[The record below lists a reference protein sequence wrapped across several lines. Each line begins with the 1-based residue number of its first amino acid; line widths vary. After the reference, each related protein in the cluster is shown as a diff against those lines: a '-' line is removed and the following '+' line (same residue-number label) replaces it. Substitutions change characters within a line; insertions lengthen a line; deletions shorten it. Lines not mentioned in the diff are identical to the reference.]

1 MLKVDYRE
9 VKLINLFE
17 ENEIVI
23 IKENL
28 PVGDVWLVDPEG
40 GEPNII
46 LERKTMSD
54 LVASF
59 NDGRY
64 REQKNRLLEVMK
76 EGGDKI
82 GVGYII
88 EGVDFPKKEFS
99 QCMGF
104 MVNTLVR
111 DKMIVYKSKD
121 LRETYEFLLKMLKN
135 WEKYKIKEKPVKVK
149 LRCKREVLTPKIIFE
164 QQLSLIPGVSIETA
178 GIISEKYN
186 DIKSLIK
193 ILEEN
198 QKEVMELKRSKMSKR
213 RLGPKLVADIK
224 KYLIPSFSAGE
235 EIGDSITEL
244 EPKEETD

>member
-1 MLKVDYRE
+1 MDYRE
-9 VKLINLFE
+9 VKLISLFE
-17 ENEIVI
+17 EREVVV

-28 PVGDVWLVDPEG
+28 PVGDVWLIDPESK
-40 GEPNII
+40 EPNVI

-76 EGGDKI
+76 VEGSEVK
-82 GVGYII
+82 VGYII
-88 EGVDFPKKEFS
+88 EGMDFPKAEYN

-111 DKMIVYKSKD
+111 DGMIVYKSKN
-121 LRETYEFLLKMLKN
+121 LGETYDFLLKLMKN

-149 LRCKREVLTPKIIFE
+149 LRCKKEVLTPKIIFE

-178 GIISEKYN
+178 GIISEKYY
-186 DIKSLIK
+186 DIKSLIR

-198 QKEVMELKRSKMSKR
+198 EKEVMELKRSKTGKR

-224 KYLIPSFSAGE
+224 KYLIPPLSPGE
-235 EIGDSITEL
+235 EVCDSITEL